1 MPPPGRRWSYNDPG
15 LTVWFFMDF
24 VLFFLVTTRFLSF
37 IYFLFMDIRHLNIL
51 LWNYRGAA
59 SSAFY
64 RYCKQFVD
72 AHRPEILVIME
83 TRTDAVKLQQTF
95 EILGFDG
102 FLFSEVRGYS
112 GGIIVAWR
120 SDRVAVSLLV
130 KDFQFLNLQ
139 VQVHQA
145 QHWFFTAVYA
155 SPVEDNRRELWNA
168 LSGIADTIGGQW
180 LVTGDFNDID
190 SPVEKKGGIPASQR
204 RCQSFVDRI
213 NRCNLMDL
221 GAVGS
226 KYTWKGPLY
235 NGHSKVYERL
245 DRALCND
252 EWRLGFPNA
261 FVKILTRVQFSD
273 HHPVLV
279 NLAGHPARRRVP
291 LFRFESAWI
300 THPEYGAA
308 VRSCWADST
317 PMVQNLSALSDMF
330 QQWKTHT
337 FGNLQIKKRE
347 LLARLGGIQRKQT
360 SGSMNPY
367 LMCLETQLQQELDTI
382 LYLEELLWHQRS
394 RTKWLADGDRNTRYY
409 HLKTITRR
417 RRNQILMLRNEQGDW
432 VEDEDVLKS
441 MVNGFYINLFSVE
454 EPPCVW
460 EQTKVTFPNMDD

>member
-1 MPPPGRRWSYNDPG
+1 M
-15 LTVWFFMDF
+15 
-24 VLFFLVTTRFLSF
+24 
-37 IYFLFMDIRHLNIL
+37 
-51 LWNYRGAA
+51 
-59 SSAFY
+59 
-64 RYCKQFVD
+64 D

-120 SDRVAVSLLV
+120 SARVAVSLLV

-367 LMCLETQLQQELDTI
+367 LMRLEAQLQQELDTI
-382 LYLEELLWHQRS
+382 LYQEELLWHQRS

-432 VEDEDVLKS
+432 VENEDVLKS

-460 EQTKVTFPNMDD
+460 EQTKVTFPNMDDQTRLDTVSPLSMAEVRKAVFGMGTWKAPGPDGFPAGFYQKS